1 MYVAYVLPTPQLFA
15 KYLTSQKRERR
26 SEILAFLVFTN
37 DSEEDRIYD
46 MRARNACGLKINK
59 IELFFLCREV
69 LIISI
74 KK

>member
-1 MYVAYVLPTPQLFA
+1 M
-15 KYLTSQKRERR
+15 
-26 SEILAFLVFTN
+26 VFTD

-59 IELFFLCREV
+59 IELFFLCRGV

-74 KK
+74 KNSFPDKIRFNVQYLDPVRVNFLKNSSF